1 MDCTVLG
8 PPQLS
13 TFTVHVR
20 KFVCRQNENLRDPV
34 PLICDDFCAFYRP
47 VILIDTE

>member
-13 TFTVHVR
+13 TFSVHV
-20 KFVCRQNENLRDPV
+20 KNLVGKQKENLRNPV
-34 PLICDDFCAFYRP
+34 TLICDDFCAFYCP
-47 VILIDTE
+47 VILIDTD